1 MVFELSRERLKKNA
15 AKYWSLN
22 LVGFNTL
29 LYSGNEQVKFRT
41 CILLQHRISLLSPH
55 SIQIN
60 LKQTVAIRVT
70 ELTAGLAFPSTSGDE
85 IKEEEE

>member
-41 CILLQHRISLLSPH
+41 CILLQHRISHLSPH

-70 ELTAGLAFPSTSGDE
+70 ELTAGLALIEFL
-85 IKEEEE
+85 

>member
-1 MVFELSRERLKKNA
+1 
-15 AKYWSLN
+15 
-22 LVGFNTL
+22 
-29 LYSGNEQVKFRT
+29 LYTVTTSN
-41 CILLQHRISLLSPH
+41 LSPH